1 MTSLHAKKTAFVLGG
16 TGNMGHGIVEHLA
29 GNGYEVAFSGRNQA
43 RGTALATRSGATF
56 LPSDVA
62 DRAAADKCLEQ
73 AVASLSE
80 IDLFVSAIG
89 MVFVSPL
96 GQTPEPVF
104 REIVEVNLT
113 SVFRFSRSV
122 FSHFKAHGRGVMVH
136 VVSDAALRSIHH
148 IPVYS
153 IAKGGLLVMS
163 ELMAAEGA
171 RYGIR
176 VNAICPGATIPGVQ
190 ATIAGFEH
198 HAEDAS
204 TWGPAP
210 SGRHG
215 TPLDVAKAV
224 LWLASDESSHVSGA
238 TLRVDGAA
246 SAAMRGGTRA

>member
-1 MTSLHAKKTAFVLGG
+1 MTSSLATKTAFVLGG
-16 TGNMGHGIVEHLA
+16 TGNMGQEIVDHLTRA
-29 GNGYEVAFSGRNQA
+29 GVEVVFSGRNRA
-43 RGTALATRSGATF
+43 RGEALALRTGATF
-56 LPSDVA
+56 LPGDVT
-62 DRAAADKCLEQ
+62 DRAAADACFEQ
-73 AVASLSE
+73 AVGLLKR

-96 GQTPEPVF
+96 GQTPEVVI
-104 REIVEVNLT
+104 REVVEVNLT
-113 SVFRFSRSV
+113 SVFRYSRRM
-122 FSHFKAHGRGVMVH
+122 FDHFKVEGGGVMVH

-153 IAKGGLLVMS
+153 TAKAGLLAMS

-171 RYGIR
+171 AYGIR
-176 VNAICPGATIPGVQ
+176 VNAICPGATVPGVQ
-190 ATIAGFEH
+190 ATVAGFEH

-204 TWGPAP
+204 TWGAAP

-215 TPLDVAKAV
+215 SPSDIAKTV
-224 LWLASDESSHVSGA
+224 LWLASEDAAHVSGA